1 MLRNI
6 ISEPSRN
13 YSKSSQKVL
22 IIKQL
27 FFKIIFIIMRIY
39 ISFRNCVRLFLD
51 AMTLS
56 FLLLEWNVIMA
67 SGVMQ
72 ILMFE

>member
-22 IIKQL
+22 IIEQL